1 MSIETYA
8 TTNGDGQ
15 PDYQCKIRDTNRA
28 TDSVSAEIFGRG
40 FFILEVKAA
49 QTVFVVPAGSQLS
62 RDDVTDLVLAG
73 FDQDSG
79 GLLTFRSL
87 LRQSSS
93 FSTVLSVEALD
104 DFTPSNASTSAPT
117 EAPTIKPSAEPTG
130 APPTDLPSASPTGD
144 PSTRAP
150 TVIPTTPPSK
160 SLTIS
165 PTQVPNG
172 GTSLPPSDKP
182 SQATTSDYPSMSPS
196 MLRNPSR
203 STPGPSFSPTLDD
216 QSQDASSTPPDRTPL
231 IFGAVAGA
239 AACILASCFFIFCV
253 WFPICKRSARG
264 EALNDDDG
272 GGGAENG
279 AGDAVSGLQCRP
291 ASWTTVVR
299 VPTQEQSNVVPVEVE
314 LDADNESLADTTLG
328 DATTGDGEA
337 LKRSRDKGTHSPL
350 LLKSNKKQQR
360 KAEEARAKQS
370 LLSGSFDENS
380 VYTSAVEAQALESIP
395 AQPVQSSFAKLS
407 SMLLPPSLSR
417 TLEYEEDIVFPMSDS
432 LPEPASRGSLQNLG
446 LLESR
451 TTKKKNAVGSNSS
464 RSSFGAPDAAQ
475 SDEDRALEIAKSMD
489 AGTKGFDPFNEDEVS
504 ESSGVSFDGENEGHE
519 RVQRQTYSPD
529 PDERASPAPSSS
541 ASGSKRTKPEAAPA
555 VKTSD
560 RVSGTSPEEEKQEV
574 EINGTKDEPSPSTK
588 LASVDSSDQTENNSL
603 LRSILEDARRLS
615 RGTGF
620 SSRSRQSAPP
630 RLLKGGEDS
639 SRSPRLTDERDLD
652 DYLRKAA
659 QGEGRVRSTVSLGSS
674 ASLQRRAET
683 PGTDQLKASGSH
695 SGNRYFT
702 PPHRTRYLDRG
713 ARPSPQHFVHP
724 PRSSQKS
731 SAEASSFSK
740 LLTSLGAP
748 DQSKPASASVSES
761 EDGISRGSLVFGPRH
776 FVHPARGLEREE
788 RDILGS
794 PSRTLPA
801 TPDSQV
807 MEHPPTPMTSPAPED
822 GMGTLGAGRR
832 DSMLDLRHP
841 SNAMPDT
848 PMSSPGV
855 LGIAVKP
862 KRKGPSS
869 PSDDASSGSEGLSN
883 PWLYDAIEQT
893 LGPRS
898 PAADM
903 ESISGRSNRSG
914 KSHKSNRSGVSSKS
928 RQSSRTSDT
937 GKRSRSSKRRTSAS
951 SRSSPQV
958 RKSSSGT
965 PSSRESWAST
975 TKAMVNVAAEESKDS
990 PEAKGSADEKLTP
1003 RTLEYD
1009 LQRLDV
1015 TISEVIPT
1023 DNDQMTTSTI
1033 TASTAGASRST
1044 LSSYRPPPRRS
1055 KAKRVTVV
1063 VPPGKLG
1070 VVLADRH
1077 DGKGTVVSEVRP
1089 SSAMVGMLNPGD
1101 KVGTFTDWSYECSRV
1116 SDCASAL

>member
-1 MSIETYA
+1 M
-8 TTNGDGQ
+8 
-15 PDYQCKIRDTNRA
+15 P
-28 TDSVSAEIFGRG
+28 
-40 FFILEVKAA
+40 
-49 QTVFVVPAGSQLS
+49 
-62 RDDVTDLVLAG
+62 
-73 FDQDSG
+73 
-79 GLLTFRSL
+79 
-87 LRQSSS
+87 
-93 FSTVLSVEALD
+93 
-104 DFTPSNASTSAPT
+104 TS
-117 EAPTIKPSAEPTG
+117 
-130 APPTDLPSASPTGD
+130 
-144 PSTRAP
+144 
-150 TVIPTTPPSK
+150 
-160 SLTIS
+160 
-165 PTQVPNG
+165 
-172 GTSLPPSDKP
+172 
-182 SQATTSDYPSMSPS
+182 
-196 MLRNPSR
+196 
-203 STPGPSFSPTLDD
+203 SPTLDD
-216 QSQDASSTPPDRTPL
+216 QQQGASSAPLNRTPL

-264 EALNDDDG
+264 EPLRDDDDNNNG
-272 GGGAENG
+272 GGSGGNDGNG
-279 AGDAVSGLQCRP
+279 ASDAVSGLQCRP
-291 ASWTTVVR
+291 TSWTSVVR
-299 VPTQEQSNVVPVEVE
+299 VPAQDPPNVVPVEVE

-337 LKRSRDKGTHSPL
+337 VKRPQGKGGHAPL
-350 LLKSNKKQQR
+350 LLKPNKKQQR
-360 KAEEARAKQS
+360 KADDEASAKQS

-380 VYTSAVEAQALESIP
+380 VYTSAVEGKAPESVP
-395 AQPVQSSFAKLS
+395 DQLAQSSFAKLS

-432 LPEPASRGSLQNLG
+432 PPEPASRGSLQNLG
-446 LLESR
+446 LLEPR
-451 TTKKKNAVGSNSS
+451 TKRKKNVVGSNSS
-464 RSSFGAPDAAQ
+464 RSSFGAPEATQ
-475 SDEDRALEIAKSMD
+475 SDEDRAMEIAKSMD
-489 AGTKGFDPFNEDEVS
+489 AGTKGFDPFHEDDIS
-504 ESSGVSFDGENEGHE
+504 ESSGVSFEGENEG
-519 RVQRQTYSPD
+519 RQQVKRQTYSPD
-529 PDERASPAPSSS
+529 QGERAPPAPSSS
-541 ASGSKRTKPEAAPA
+541 ASHSKRTKHAATA
-555 VKTSD
+555 LETNESSLKTP
-560 RVSGTSPEEEKQEV
+560 PEEEKQEV
-574 EINGTKDEPSPSTK
+574 DGNEAKNKSSPTKSK
-588 LASVDSSDQTENNSL
+588 LVSVDSSGQTENNSR

-630 RLLKGGEDS
+630 RLLKEGDYS
-639 SRSPRLTDERDLD
+639 SGSPGHTDDRELD

-659 QGEGRVRSTVSLGSS
+659 QSEGRIRSTMSLGSS
-674 ASLQRRAET
+674 GNRAET
-683 PGTDQLKASGSH
+683 SSTDQLKASGSP
-695 SGNRYFT
+695 SGDRYFT

-731 SAEASSFSK
+731 SAEPSSFSK
-740 LLTSLGAP
+740 LLTTLGAP
-748 DQSKPASASVSES
+748 EPSKHASASISES
-761 EDGISRGSLVFGPRH
+761 DDGISRGSLVFGPRH
-776 FVHPARGLEREE
+776 FVHPPRGMEREE
-788 RDILGS
+788 RDILRS
-794 PSRTLPA
+794 PSSTTPA
-801 TPDSQV
+801 TPESQA

-832 DSMLDLRHP
+832 DSMLDLGH
-841 SNAMPDT
+841 SANAMPDT

-862 KRKGPSS
+862 KRKGVSS
-869 PSDDASSGSEGLSN
+869 PADDASSGSEGLSN

-937 GKRSRSSKRRTSAS
+937 GKRSRSSKRRASSS

-975 TKAMVNVAAEESKDS
+975 TKAMVNLAAEESKDS
-990 PEAKGSADEKLTP
+990 AEAKGSADEKLTP
-1003 RTLEYD
+1003 RTLEYE
-1009 LQRLDV
+1009 LERLDV
-1015 TISEVIPT
+1015 TISEVIPNDT
-1023 DNDQMTTSTI
+1023 DQMTTSTI

-1101 KVGTFTDWSYECSRV
+1101 KVGTFVDFSVIMCSYLRINLIRCCCFWLWCSC
-1116 SDCASAL
+1116 D